1 MNTPSKEIREAAR
14 LIANARRAMAFTG
27 AGISLESGVPTF
39 RGDGNSIWSK
49 YDPDDID
56 IENFTSNPKKSW
68 KTIKACFY
76 DFMREK
82 DIRPNKAH
90 MVLAELEKAGRLKAI
105 VTQNI
110 DGLHQKAGSR
120 NVIEFH
126 GTTATMTCT
135 KCGNRY
141 GSEEVDMSKEIP
153 TCPRC
158 GGILKPDF
166 VFFGEG
172 IPEAALTASFDLAKK
187 ADLCIV
193 VGTSGVVM
201 PAGMIPILVH
211 ENGGKVVEVNPTKS
225 QITDNYSDVFIG
237 RNAVE
242 AFTELEAAL
251 KDEGLKL

>member
-1 MNTPSKEIREAAR
+1 MDTPSKEICETAR
-14 LIANARRAMAFTG
+14 LIASAKRIMAFTG

-39 RGDGNSIWSK
+39 RGDGNSVWSK

-56 IENFTSNPKKSW
+56 IENFVANPKKSW
-68 KTIKACFY
+68 RTIKACFY

-82 DIRPNKAH
+82 DIKPNKAH
-90 MVLAELEKAGRLKAI
+90 IVLAELEKAGKLEAI

-135 KCGNRY
+135 KCGSQY

-172 IPEAALTASFDLAKK
+172 IPEAALTASFDLAKR

-201 PAGMIPILVH
+201 PAGMIPIMVH

-225 QITDNYSDVFIG
+225 QITDSYSDIFIG
-237 RNAVE
+237 RSAVE